1 MFLLILAVNAAGWGI
16 YVLCV
21 MPHHFNYQGVGG
33 SRGLGVGLG
42 VAITAW
48 FLGFRHAFDAD
59 HISCIDNTT
68 RKLMA
73 DGKRPLGSGFF
84 FSFGHST
91 IVVAVGV
98 GITFAARAVFG
109 AVVNPSSTFE
119 TAGGTAGTLVSAGFL
134 YLIAVL
140 NLIVLVGIFKV
151 FRDMRRGTYDE
162 QELEAQLQARGL
174 MYRFFGRFMK
184 SINHT
189 WQLYFVGL
197 VFGIGFDT
205 ATEVVLLSA
214 TAYAAIQGLPY
225 YAVLALPFL
234 FSGGMMLF
242 DTLDG
247 CFMNFAYGWAFA
259 RPVRKVYYNLV
270 ITGLSIGAAFII
282 GTIEILG
289 LLTTEHT
296 CAAASG
302 RSWPTSISTSPG
314 SASPHYSS
322 PSGPPP
328 SPIGGGATLKPAGG
342 PPSPPRAS
350 PGTGDG
356 QTSEPGTEASE
367 TGVAPAKRRRRPAK
381 RRRRPAKRRRRPAR
395 SDTALRQ
402 RSPRRL
408 WLAELGVVNVER
420 LVRDEQEGHVVVLGR
435 AVLHL
440 QPLGEPHEAAR
451 AEGTGVRPQNAVEDV
466 HAVGTVVRVPLIGES
481 CEVLH
486 LHHRHTG
493 VWILDE
499 LFRREIAVELVNV
512 ADLPRH
518 GVGVP
523 AMHLTR

>member
-1 MFLLILAVNAAGWGI
+1 MSGGYGRLRRMSADLSARERGRMVAMFGFILAVNALGWGI
-16 YVLCV
+16 YVLDV
-21 MPHHFNYQGVGG
+21 MPHHFDYQGEAG

-42 VAITAW
+42 VAVTAW

-73 DGKRPLGSGFF
+73 DGKRPLGTGFF

-109 AVVNPSSTFE
+109 AVVNPSSTYE
-119 TAGGTAGTLVSAGFL
+119 TAGGAAGTLVSAAFL

-140 NLIVLVGIFKV
+140 NLIVLAGIFKV
-151 FRDMRRGTYDE
+151 FREMRAGTYDE
-162 QELEAQLQARGL
+162 AELEAQLQARGL

-205 ATEVVLLSA
+205 ATEVVLLAA

-270 ITGLSIGAAFII
+270 ITALSIGAAFII

-289 LLTTEHT
+289 ILATEAHLHGGFWSLMANFNINIAGF
-296 CAAASG
+296 CIAALFIAVWAVALSYWRLG
-302 RSWPTSISTSPG
+302 RVEARWT
-314 SASPHYSS
+314 ANV
-322 PSGPPP
+322 
-328 SPIGGGATLKPAGG
+328 PA
-342 PPSPPRAS
+342 
-350 PGTGDG
+350 
-356 QTSEPGTEASE
+356 EPGLARGPVTERD
-367 TGVAPAKRRRRPAK
+367 PQRR
-381 RRRRPAKRRRRPAR
+381 
-395 SDTALRQ
+395 
-402 RSPRRL
+402 
-408 WLAELGVVNVER
+408 
-420 LVRDEQEGHVVVLGR
+420 
-435 AVLHL
+435 
-440 QPLGEPHEAAR
+440 
-451 AEGTGVRPQNAVEDV
+451 
-466 HAVGTVVRVPLIGES
+466 
-481 CEVLH
+481 
-486 LHHRHTG
+486 
-493 VWILDE
+493 
-499 LFRREIAVELVNV
+499 
-512 ADLPRH
+512 
-518 GVGVP
+518 
-523 AMHLTR
+523 

>member
-1 MFLLILAVNAAGWGI
+1 MTDARPRSRWHKIRTELTGREQGRLAAMFVFILAVNAAGWGI

-21 MPHHFNYQGVGG
+21 MPHHFDYQGVGG

-73 DGKRPLGSGFF
+73 DRKRPLGSGFF

-91 IVVAVGV
+91 VVVAVGV
-98 GITFAARAVFG
+98 GITLAARAVFG
-109 AVVNPSSTFE
+109 AVVNPSSAYE

-140 NLIVLVGIFKV
+140 NLIVLAGIFKV
-151 FRDMRRGTYDE
+151 FRDMRRGIYDE

-174 MYRFFGRFMK
+174 VYRFFGRLMK

-197 VFGIGFDT
+197 IFGVGFDT
-205 ATEVVLLSA
+205 TTEVVLLSA

-282 GTIEILG
+282 GTVEILG
-289 LLTTEHT
+289 ILTDEMHLRGGFWSVMANFNINVAGF
-296 CAAASG
+296 CIAALFVAVWALALAYWRWG
-302 RSWPTSISTSPG
+302 NVEARWGSTV
-314 SASPHYSS
+314 
-322 PSGPPP
+322 PSGPVP
-328 SPIGGGATLKPAGG
+328 
-342 PPSPPRAS
+342 
-350 PGTGDG
+350 
-356 QTSEPGTEASE
+356 EPGLAASE
-367 TGVAPAKRRRRPAK
+367 TAAGV
-381 RRRRPAKRRRRPAR
+381 
-395 SDTALRQ
+395 D
-402 RSPRRL
+402 
-408 WLAELGVVNVER
+408 G
-420 LVRDEQEGHVVVLGR
+420 
-435 AVLHL
+435 
-440 QPLGEPHEAAR
+440 
-451 AEGTGVRPQNAVEDV
+451 
-466 HAVGTVVRVPLIGES
+466 
-481 CEVLH
+481 
-486 LHHRHTG
+486 
-493 VWILDE
+493 
-499 LFRREIAVELVNV
+499 
-512 ADLPRH
+512 
-518 GVGVP
+518 
-523 AMHLTR
+523 